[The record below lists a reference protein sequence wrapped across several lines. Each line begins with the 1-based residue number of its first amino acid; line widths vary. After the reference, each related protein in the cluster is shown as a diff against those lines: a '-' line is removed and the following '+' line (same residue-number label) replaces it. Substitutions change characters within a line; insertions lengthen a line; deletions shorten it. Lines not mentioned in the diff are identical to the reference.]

1 MADLVI
7 VGFCLAIILQARAM
21 PLIGIKPRRPGRLS
35 RSNPGKCRLA
45 LAVLLAL
52 LALPA
57 AAAGVDVYLFWRIAC
72 PHCEREI
79 AFLDRLAAGN
89 PEVRLHKLEV
99 SRSRANAALMVQAAE
114 RLGVEAGSVPL
125 TVIGDRAW
133 VGYDTDASTGREI
146 AAHVAACLE
155 SGCPSTIAARREARM
170 PEAVRL
176 PLVGE
181 VRTAKLSLPA
191 LTVLL
196 AAADGFNPCAMWVLV
211 FLLGLL
217 AGMKDRARMWLLG
230 VAFVAASALVYL
242 LILGAWLNVL
252 LLAGTVAIVRV
263 AIGVVALAG
272 GGYYLK
278 EFITNAD
285 MKCETTAPER
295 RRRTLER
302 LKALA
307 QRRHLA
313 PALAGIVLLA
323 FAVNV
328 VEFLCSAGI
337 PAVFAQVLALSELTP
352 WEYLGYLAL
361 YVAVF
366 MLDDLVVLVTALKT
380 LEATGLTTRYA
391 RWSNAIGGVALLAIG
406 ALLILRPEWLAFG

>member
-1 MADLVI
+1 M
-7 VGFCLAIILQARAM
+7 
-21 PLIGIKPRRPGRLS
+21 
-35 RSNPGKCRLA
+35 RLA
-45 LAVLLAL
+45 LAMFLAV

-57 AAAGVDVYLFWRIAC
+57 AGAQLDVYLFWGIGC

-79 AFLDRLAAGN
+79 EFLERVAAGN
-89 PEVRLHKLEV
+89 PEVRLHELEV
-99 SRSRANAALMVQAAE
+99 SRSRANAALMVQAAQ
-114 RLGVEAGSVPL
+114 RLGVEVGSVPL

-133 VGYDTDASTGREI
+133 VGYDEDATTGREI
-146 AAHVAACLE
+146 AAHIAACLE
-155 SGCPSTIAARREARM
+155 KGCASAIAAPAKRDAKV
-170 PEAVRL
+170 PEVLRL

-181 VRTAKLSLPA
+181 VRTANLSLPA
-191 LTVLL
+191 LTALL

-230 VAFVAASALVYL
+230 IAFVAASALVYL

-252 LLAGTVAIVRV
+252 LLAGSVAFVRV

-272 GGYYLK
+272 GGYYLR
-278 EFITNAD
+278 EFVTNAD
-285 MKCETTAPER
+285 MKCEVTAPER
-295 RRRTLER
+295 RRRVLER

-307 QRRHLA
+307 QRPGIA
-313 PALAGIVLLA
+313 AALAGIVLLA

-337 PAVFAQVLALSELTP
+337 PAVFAQVLSLSDLAP
-352 WEYLGYLAL
+352 LEYFGYLVL

-366 MLDDLVVLVTALKT
+366 MLDDLVVLVAALKT

-391 RWSNAIGGVALLAIG
+391 RWSNAAGGAALLAIG
-406 ALLILRPEWLAFG
+406 ALLIFRPEWLAFA